1 MGRIITLA
9 VCARGV
15 NETRR
20 QSTRRNDDDALLT
33 GAPRDDAGA
42 AKRAGTPGAAGHA
55 RNGRRGRQADAPGE
69 TEAAGRVARAAGRPH
84 RRRSDGGDRRCADRG
99 SPARPFSVRRYSN
112 ADGRG
117 RAPARWTERRAAP
130 LELASGYRCRAA
142 LSVCCVG
149 CAVVLCA
156 ACAAAVCVRARDASS
171 RPAAHRRATRAHL
184 AAHQRRAVQAA
195 SRWHRATQKASAWRR
210 RRRETSFGVGS
221 GGGLIEA

>member
-84 RRRSDGGDRRCADRG
+84 RRHRRRSDGGDRRCADRG

-130 LELASGYRCRAA
+130 LELASGYRRRAA
-142 LSVCCVG
+142 LSALCRVLWCCVRRVLPP
-149 CAVVLCA
+149 CA
-156 ACAAAVCVRARDASS
+156 CVRVTQ
-171 RPAAHRRATRAHL
+171 AAGQQHTAGRRAHTSRHTSDARCKPQAVGTARRKRRAHGGGGGG
-184 AAHQRRAVQAA
+184 RRV
-195 SRWHRATQKASAWRR
+195 SEW
-210 RRRETSFGVGS
+210 GVG
-221 GGGLIEA
+221 EA